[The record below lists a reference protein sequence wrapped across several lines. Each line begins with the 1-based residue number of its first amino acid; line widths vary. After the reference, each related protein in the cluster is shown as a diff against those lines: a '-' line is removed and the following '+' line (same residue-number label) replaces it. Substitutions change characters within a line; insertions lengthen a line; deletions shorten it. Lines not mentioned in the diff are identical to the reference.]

1 MINPAGPVQES
12 KAIGK
17 IKPIT
22 REHPSAGSADHQ
34 TLKRHLSEKNEL
46 VPKVQA
52 MTEEQLEEVIQ
63 ESNRMIFGDNEKFAF
78 TIHEGTGRFLVR
90 LVDRE
95 TEEVVRE
102 IPPEKLL
109 DLIANIWEMVG
120 IFVDERG

>member
-1 MINPAGPVQES
+1 MIHPTGPIQETKS
-12 KAIGK
+12 ISK

-22 REHPSAGSADHQ
+22 REHPSAGSTDDQ
-34 TLKRHLSEKNEL
+34 RLKRHLSEKNDL
-46 VPKVQA
+46 VPKA
-52 MTEEQLEEVIQ
+52 KTMTEEQLEEVIR
-63 ESNRMIFGDNEKFAF
+63 ESNRMIFGDKEKFAF

-90 LVDRE
+90 LVDKE
-95 TEEVVRE
+95 TEEVIRE